1 MARAKRHYIPG
12 YVWHITH
19 RCHKRE
25 FLLKFP
31 RDRRRWIEWLYRA
44 KKRYH
49 GLSVLN
55 YMVTSN
61 HVHLLALDNGGRNVI
76 PDSIK
81 LVAGR
86 TGQEYNVRKNR
97 KGAFWE
103 DRYHATAVESDRYL
117 RQCITYID
125 MNMVRAGVVE
135 HPAQWEFCGYN
146 EIQKPI
152 KRKGIIDFDQ
162 LIDLLGF
169 KNYDDLKDAHYKWV
183 DSAIRT
189 DNNNKEDKWTQSIAV
204 GSKTFIEKMKEAL
217 GFRAKGRKIISAE
230 DTFEL
235 REVIKPYGE
244 FKNLDCGNTFL
255 WNHQAPS
262 LIGQFWH
269 EN

>member
-12 YVWHITH
+12 HVWHITH

-31 RDRRRWIEWLYRA
+31 RDRRRWIEWLYQA
-44 KKRYH
+44 KKRYG

-61 HVHLLALDNGGRNVI
+61 HVHLLAFDNGGRNVI

-86 TGQEYNVRKNR
+86 TGQEYNVRKKR

-103 DRYHATAVESDRYL
+103 DRYHATAVESNRYL

-135 HPAQWEFCGYN
+135 HPTQWKFCGYN
-146 EIQKPI
+146 EIQNPR
-152 KRKGIIDFDQ
+152 KRKGIIDFDR
-162 LIDLLGF
+162 LVDLLGF
-169 KNYDDLKDAHYKWV
+169 GNYDELRDAHYKWV
-183 DSAIRT
+183 DGL
-189 DNNNKEDKWTQSIAV
+189 DYGGKENKWTQSIAV
-204 GSKTFIEKMKEAL
+204 GSKSFVEKMKEAL
-217 GFRAKGRKIISAE
+217 GFRATGRKIISAD

-235 REVIKPYGE
+235 REVQMPYG
-244 FKNLDCGNTFL
+244 KTNNLDSGNTFL
-255 WNHQAPS
+255 WDQPPPS
-262 LIGQFWH
+262 LIGQFLH

>member
-12 YVWHITH
+12 YVWHLTH

-44 KKRYH
+44 KKRYS

-61 HVHLLALDNGGRNVI
+61 HIHLLAMDNDGRNVI

-81 LVAGR
+81 LIAGR

-103 DRYHATAVESDRYL
+103 DRYHATAVEENAYL
-117 RQCITYID
+117 RKCITYID
-125 MNMVRAGVVE
+125 LNMVRAGVVE

-146 EIQKPI
+146 EMQNPK
-152 KRKGIIDFDQ
+152 KRKGIIDFDR
-162 LIDLLGF
+162 LMGLLGF
-169 KNYDDLKDAHYKWV
+169 ENYDDLKEALYKWV
-183 DSAIRT
+183 DSEVQT
-189 DNNNKEDKWTQSIAV
+189 NKSDKEDKWTQSIAV
-204 GSKTFIEKMKEAL
+204 GSKTFIETMKKGL
-217 GFRAKGRKIISAE
+217 GYRAKGRKIIGAE

-235 REVIKPYGE
+235 REAVAPFGNAD
-244 FKNLDCGNTFL
+244 NLDSGNTYL
-255 WNHQAPS
+255 WNQ
-262 LIGQFWH
+262 
-269 EN
+269 